1 MSRNP
6 LVEFPVLKGEHM
18 RTNSRLHGASRL
30 RPFYLLLS
38 LFAVLAFAGTGIGQE
53 KPELRITWQT
63 VVESQVGVNRPL
75 TIVVDNLGKWLEQ
88 PDHDYSKFV
97 LYMDGNPFQGKG
109 LEPALVD
116 VKDEKGV
123 VHKGLRF
130 DLLRRPENKD
140 AWTAVYSRRRPGE
153 FTNRNVNVT
162 VQQNGVRVMG
172 DTLAN
177 LKVIDGDWFTVFIIS
192 SLAAIASFWW
202 LGYKSDVLRIPG
214 PQPIGIDKKGKP
226 ARKPFSMARAQMAF
240 WFCVVIISYV
250 FIWMVTTYLSNLPA
264 SVLGLIGIS
273 AATGLAS
280 AVVDSNKK
288 TDLENLRRT
297 FEEKLKTDQV
307 EASKLQSEIAALNA
321 AVNANPP
328 SADLEQQKS
337 TLVAKQAELAAKQ
350 QEINQTNQEIT
361 SVSAK
366 LDPPSSSGFIND
378 ILSDDDGVSFHRLQI
393 VGWTVVLILIF
404 IVSVYDVLAMPDFD
418 KTLLALMGIS
428 GGTYIGFKLPAQQG

>member
-1 MSRNP
+1 
-6 LVEFPVLKGEHM
+6 
-18 RTNSRLHGASRL
+18 
-30 RPFYLLLS
+30 
-38 LFAVLAFAGTGIGQE
+38 
-53 KPELRITWQT
+53 
-63 VVESQVGVNRPL
+63 
-75 TIVVDNLGKWLEQ
+75 
-88 PDHDYSKFV
+88 
-97 LYMDGNPFQGKG
+97 
-109 LEPALVD
+109 
-116 VKDEKGV
+116 
-123 VHKGLRF
+123 
-130 DLLRRPENKD
+130 
-140 AWTAVYSRRRPGE
+140 
-153 FTNRNVNVT
+153 
-162 VQQNGVRVMG
+162 MG

-393 VGWTVVLILIF
+393 VGWTMVLILIF